1 LQNPECV
8 VYDPVLN
15 LLYVSNTSGGGG
27 GTKGESFISLVSL
40 KAKVTNLKWVGGLNV
55 PRSITLSGRILYVA
69 DNNRVVGIDVNK
81 NAIVNTYSPEGAKMF
96 NDVETNKKGDVY
108 TFRYV
113 GRIDIQ
119 IVQW

>member
-1 LQNPECV
+1 M
-8 VYDPVLN
+8 YDPVLN
-15 LLYVSNTSGGGG
+15 LLYVSNTPGGGG
-27 GTKGESFISLVSL
+27 GTKGESFISLVLL

-55 PRSITLSGRILYVA
+55 PRGITLSGRILYVA